1 MHGDAQKYAYFT
13 IEEHPLNDLHPLRIG
28 GNNHELLQT
37 SIDILHVEYKLPMVV
52 LFDKDKFKVIIGM
65 LKQKVNAK
73 NQEFEEKAE

>member
-1 MHGDAQKYAYFT
+1 
-13 IEEHPLNDLHPLRIG
+13 
-28 GNNHELLQT
+28 
-37 SIDILHVEYKLPMVV
+37 MVV